1 MGAREESLIAKYGET
16 EARRLIR
23 EWAIKGGKKG
33 GKAKVTKGF
42 GTNKELASEAGKR
55 GAKTLKERYFS
66 NEGRY

>member
-1 MGAREESLIAKYGET
+1 MGAREESLIKKYGE
-16 EARRLIR
+16 EKARQMIH

-42 GTNKELASEAGKR
+42 GSNKELASEAGKR

-66 NEGRY
+66 SELPR